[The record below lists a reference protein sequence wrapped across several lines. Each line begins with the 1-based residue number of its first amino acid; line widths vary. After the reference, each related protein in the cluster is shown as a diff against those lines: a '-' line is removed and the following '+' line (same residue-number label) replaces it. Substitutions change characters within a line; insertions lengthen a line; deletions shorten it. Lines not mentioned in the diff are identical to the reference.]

1 MTTNGFLR
9 PLTVAVLA
17 IGLAAGGL
25 TVGAMAAD
33 DEMGEGESIEV
44 PGADHGE
51 APPTIE
57 DVGDEEIAP
66 PNGGDE
72 EAADSP
78 AVRETPAVSPGRE
91 AAPEPAPAPAKINPA
106 ALLGEPDDK
115 KAKPSPM
122 LDARGPD
129 YYDRRAADLLKEDTA
144 ASNLLPHPL
153 MMNYPDSFVVVCT
166 AGCRNGT
173 GAAVVGITPKPAA
186 LPTPPADVPV
196 ISCVGG
202 CASNRTSS
210 YAAVPASPAGEFP
223 VAGTVGEWMTTVAKV
238 TGGEATPEPRPA
250 AAPAAGSG
258 DWMEKINR
266 ERAAEAAKAT
276 VAPEVKPAAPAAA
289 DAKTEDKPATP
300 AVVVTKPEPR
310 PAAPVVVVAKPEPK
324 PATPMVADVKPEPK
338 PAAPAVVVAKAEP
351 KPAAPTVADVKP
363 EPKPA
368 TPSVADVKP
377 EARTAAP
384 AIVLTKPEPKPATP
398 TIADVK
404 PAAAPGATTIA
415 ALETP
420 KSPANAPAKPAP
432 AVEPAA
438 KSTVTPAP
446 AAVNPST
453 PDAKSAAPVSAPK
466 PASEA
471 VPVPAPARPAVAMPD
486 PKPAPISTPVAKD
499 EVKVAAV
506 SPPAVEKPVT
516 SPAKESVA
524 PKEKVI
530 SVLSEDKEM
539 NAAIGKARGS
549 LATFWK
555 SYDSPAANESDHALK
570 VAISANGN
578 TEHFWLTRIKR
589 EGDKYS
595 GLISNQ
601 PQSVKTVKMGQR
613 YEFTAEMVS
622 DWTFKR
628 NGKLVGNE
636 TMRVL
641 LPRMPEEQAA
651 VYRQMYETP

>member
-1 MTTNGFLR
+1 MTRHAFLR
-9 PLTVAVLA
+9 PLTVALLA
-17 IGLAAGGL
+17 MGLAAGGL
-25 TVGAMAAD
+25 ATGAMAAD
-33 DEMGEGESIEV
+33 DGIDEGESIEV
-44 PGADHGE
+44 PGADRGE
-51 APPTIE
+51 APPIIE
-57 DVGDEEIAP
+57 DAGDEEIAP

-72 EAADSP
+72 ETADSP
-78 AVRETPAVSPGRE
+78 SMREPPAEPPRRE
-91 AAPEPAPAPAKINPA
+91 AAPEPSPAPAPAKINPA

-115 KAKPSPM
+115 KSKPSPM

-166 AGCRNGT
+166 AGCRNGS

-186 LPTPPADVPV
+186 TPTPPADVPV

-202 CASNRTSS
+202 CASNRASS
-210 YAAVPASPAGEFP
+210 YAAVPTSPASEP
-223 VAGTVGEWMTTVAKV
+223 AVAGTIGEWMTTVAKV
-238 TGGEATPEPRPA
+238 TSGDATPEPRPA

-258 DWMEKINR
+258 DWMDKINR
-266 ERAAEAAKAT
+266 ERAAEAAKAV
-276 VAPEVKPAAPAAA
+276 VAPEMKPAAPAVA
-289 DAKTEDKPATP
+289 D
-300 AVVVTKPEPR
+300 V
-310 PAAPVVVVAKPEPK
+310 KPEPK
-324 PATPMVADVKPEPK
+324 PAAPVVAEVKPEPKPAAPAVVDVKPEPK
-338 PAAPAVVVAKAEP
+338 PAAPAVV
-351 KPAAPTVADVKP
+351 DVKP

-368 TPSVADVKP
+368 APAVVDVKP
-377 EARTAAP
+377 EARTDARTLAAIETPRSSPVAAP
-384 AIVLTKPEPKPATP
+384 AT
-398 TIADVK
+398 
-404 PAAAPGATTIA
+404 
-415 ALETP
+415 
-420 KSPANAPAKPAP
+420 PAP
-432 AVEPAA
+432 AAEPAA
-438 KSTVTPAP
+438 KPTVTPAP
-446 AAVNPST
+446 AAASPVA
-453 PDAKSAAPVSAPK
+453 PDEKSAAPVSTPK
-466 PASEA
+466 PASDA
-471 VPVPAPARPAVAMPD
+471 VAAPAAARPAVATPEA
-486 PKPAPISTPVAKD
+486 KPAPVAAPAAKD

-506 SPPAVEKPVT
+506 SPPAVEKPVA
-516 SPAKESVA
+516 SPAKETVA

-555 SYDSPAANESDHALK
+555 SYDAPAANESDHALK

-613 YEFTAEMVS
+613 YEFTADMVS